1 MFQLERLAQQQV
13 VEQIDLSDR
22 QVVRGSSVAILHTLM
37 SKGEM
42 NVGQIVTAT
51 DQQVAN
57 VSKHLKQLADAGL
70 LTRCKEGSYVR
81 YHLNDPVVEKICELV
96 CDSLRQ
102 EIESQLKRS
111 RRILDQNQR
120 R

>member
-1 MFQLERLAQQQV
+1 MTERPIRQDMLALMAGKFRM
-13 VEQIDLSDR
+13 LSDPTR
-22 QVVRGSSVAILHTLM
+22 LAILHTLM

-70 LTRCKEGSYVR
+70 LTRRKEGSYVQ